1 MIQYWS
7 CLKKQ
12 IAMLEKSKS
21 DRGQTIVEFAF
32 IIVLFFILI
41 LGIMEYGIVLY
52 NQSVLKDACREG
64 ARSGVMYR
72 ADPATFSYNPM
83 TAAEIRTV
91 IANYVQSRLLT
102 FGTAFNPATDVI
114 VTWSPNPTYPPAQGD
129 DLEVRVNFTYRFLA
143 LPYLGNAGWNST
155 ALSARSVMRME

>member
-1 MIQYWS
+1 MH
-7 CLKKQ
+7 KK
-12 IAMLEKSKS
+12 AKS
-21 DRGQTIVEFAF
+21 DHGQTIIEFAF

-41 LGIMEYGIVLY
+41 MGIMEFGIVLY

-64 ARSGVMYR
+64 ARSGAMYR
-72 ADPATFSYNPM
+72 ADPATFNYNPM

-91 IANYVQSRLLT
+91 INNYVQNRLLT
-102 FGTAFNPATDVI
+102 FGAPFNPATDVA
-114 VTWSPNPTYPPAQGD
+114 VTWNPNPAEQGG

-143 LPYLGNAGWNST
+143 LPNLGNAGWNSM